1 MIISY
6 EVYRQIMWD
15 CSISKK
21 DIETLLSGDIEQAGH
36 YSQNSLFLKIL
47 QSLPWF
53 SLLETLGQ
61 EKIQELLTDELIA
74 KIKSE
79 SIRKKYTY
87 VKQRLREIISATR

>member
-1 MIISY
+1 MVISD

-15 CSISKK
+15 YPITKR
-21 DIETLLSGDIEQAGH
+21 DIESLLSGDIEQAAH
-36 YSQNSLFLKIL
+36 YSRNSLFLKML

-61 EKIQELLTDELIA
+61 ETIQELLTDELIA

-79 SIRKKYTY
+79 SMRKKYSY
-87 VKQRLREIISATR
+87 VKQRLHEIISATR

>member
-1 MIISY
+1 MKISD

-15 CSISKK
+15 YPISKK
-21 DIETLLSGDIEQAGH
+21 DIENLFSGDIEQAGH
-36 YSQNSLFLKIL
+36 YSRNSLFLKML

-53 SLLETLGQ
+53 LLLETLGQ

-79 SIRKKYTY
+79 SMRKKYTY

>member
-1 MIISY
+1 MIISD

-15 CSISKK
+15 CLISKK

-36 YSQNSLFLKIL
+36 YSQNSLFLKML

-53 SLLETLGQ
+53 SLLEILGQ